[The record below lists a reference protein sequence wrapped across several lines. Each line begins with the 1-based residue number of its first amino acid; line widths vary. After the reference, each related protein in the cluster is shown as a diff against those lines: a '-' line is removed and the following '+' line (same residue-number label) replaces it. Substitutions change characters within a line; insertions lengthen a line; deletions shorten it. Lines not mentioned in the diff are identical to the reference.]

1 MNAVET
7 VRGCRCVLL
16 ALCLCWAAPLTA
28 GEGAAPQGAEGNAA
42 SAGPGGRL
50 QSVRA
55 LIEESSAARR
65 VESSSHAQAKAL
77 REKAR
82 DLHRQAAAA
91 QQSGDKARAE
101 DLLSQAAKQMFEAV
115 KLLDAGAGTQDKK
128 QHDYDARLESVNALT
143 AALERICVE
152 KQCDAAMRAEVRR
165 TVDDKV
171 KRAQALRAK
180 GDIDGARAALDQAY
194 VAVKV
199 AIEHQRSGD
208 TLVRSLQFKNKK
220 EEYVYEVDRNDTHRM
235 LVTLLLQDK
244 TRDKPGA
251 ALQTALEAASRLRG
265 QAEADAAAGN
275 YEAAVQSLEA
285 STREFQRAI
294 RGAGIYIPG

>member
-1 MNAVET
+1 MKASERWSRR
-7 VRGCRCVLL
+7 RGIGLL
-16 ALCLCWAAPLTA
+16 LCLLWAGGTVAEDAPSPS
-28 GEGAAPQGAEGNAA
+28 G
-42 SAGPGGRL
+42 GGRL
-50 QSVRA
+50 QSVRS

-65 VESSSHAQAKAL
+65 IDASGNVQAMAA

-82 DLHRQAAAA
+82 ELYRQASAAA
-91 QQSGDKARAE
+91 QAGDRARSE

-115 KLLDAGAGTQDKK
+115 KRVDASPGAQDKK
-128 QHDYDARLESVNALT
+128 QHDYDNRLESVNALS
-143 AALERICVE
+143 AAHQRICEEKRCEPAVRDEVHRAVE
-152 KQCDAAMRAEVRR
+152 
-165 TVDDKV
+165 DKV
-171 KRAQALRAK
+171 KRAQVLRTQ
-180 GDIDGARAALDQAY
+180 GNIEGARVALDEAY
-194 VAVKV
+194 VAIKV

-244 TRDKPGA
+244 TRDKPGTT
-251 ALQTALEAASRLRG
+251 LQTALEAASKLRG
-265 QAEADAAAGN
+265 QAEADARAGN
-275 YEAAVQSLEA
+275 YEAAIQSLEA